1 MRDARIPE
9 AVIELLCEESATVAD
24 WRVAGVLYVHADA
37 QGRAWPSIGKIASV
51 AHLDRRTVTRALSR
65 LEASGVFTRE
75 RPHIRGSRDHTVYHL
90 LTRGACAPSQTAR
103 VGAGESPTRGARV
116 PRLGVGEPSKQEELE
131 QSLNS
136 GDLFEEFWK
145 GYPLQR
151 DRERARTAFAA
162 LVARGEDPQDLV
174 KAATAYAVECRRDGR
189 EDRYVLRAHRFLDP
203 GVRRFA
209 EYVDLYAPPTTECS
223 VCGGLGFVEDLER
236 DVAYECREC
245 HSRGVVEIAS
255 EPA

>member
-1 MRDARIPE
+1 MREARILEPE
-9 AVIELLCEESATVAD
+9 AVKMRGASGAQWSVFVAV
-24 WRVAGVLYVHADA
+24 RLHADSD
-37 QGRAWPSIGKIASV
+37 GLCYPSVTTLERLTG
-51 AHLDRRTVTRALSR
+51 LNRRTVTRAIGWLVNAGIIARVKTPGRSNVYQ
-65 LEASGVFTRE
+65 LTT
-75 RPHIRGSRDHTVYHL
+75 RGSL
-90 LTRGACAPSQTAR
+90 APSEVTQL
-103 VGAGESPTRGARV
+103 GAISSPTRGNSV
-116 PRLGVGEPSKQEELE
+116 PQLGAASPPKQEELE
-131 QSLNS
+131 HPLNS

-151 DRERARTAFAA
+151 GLERARTAFAA

-203 GVRRFA
+203 GARRFA
-209 EYVDLYAPPTTECS
+209 EYVDLYAPPTTECPA
-223 VCGGLGFVEDLER
+223 CGGLGFVEDLER